1 MNIMFDKSKI
11 TNISNMFVYLENG
24 SRIFITEP
32 IKTELLIYYRAEFEF
47 YDRMKYEIGIYLD
60 YETEKKNE
68 LIEKKTFANV
78 VEEFIQEQRIKE
90 KLTESIGAY
99 SALNQVYQDISKKL
113 ERYYK
118 YIYLLDNGGNN
129 NV

>member
-1 MNIMFDKSKI
+1 MNTMFDKSKI

-24 SRIFITEP
+24 SRIFITES
-32 IKTELLIYYRAEFEF
+32 IKTELLIYYRAEFKF

-60 YETEKKNE
+60 NITEVKND
-68 LIEKKTFANV
+68 LTEKKTFANV

-99 SALNQVYQDISKKL
+99 SALNQVYQDISKNL

-118 YIYLLDNGGNN
+118 YIYLLDNGGNS

>member
-1 MNIMFDKSKI
+1 MFDKSKI

-47 YDRMKYEIGIYLD
+47 YDRMKYEISVYID
-60 YETEKKNE
+60 QETEKKNE

-99 SALNQVYQDISKKL
+99 GALNQVYQDISKKL